1 MFNMKVLI
9 VEDETAAAENLQ
21 EILQEIDPTIE
32 VLGNTESV
40 QQTVRWLQQNAKP
53 DLIFMDIHLS
63 DGSSFAIFQQMEV
76 EIPIIFTTAYDQYAI
91 DAFKVNSIDY
101 LLKPIKEQEMRQAL
115 VKFSK
120 LSQQDTDQYLQLLKQ
135 LAGEQEY
142 KSRLLIPYRD
152 KLFPV
157 EVKDI
162 ACVYSTNKN
171 TEVYLQHG
179 NHYACNTSLDQVMS
193 QLNPHEF
200 IRANK
205 QFVLARTAITNIT
218 VCFDSRL
225 LVNLCVEV
233 PERIYVS
240 KNRAAEFKAWIVK

>member
-1 MFNMKVLI
+1 MKVLI

-21 EILQEIDPTIE
+21 EMLHEIDPTIE

-76 EIPIIFTTAYDQYAI
+76 ETPIIFTTAYDQYAI

-101 LLKPIKEQEMRQAL
+101 LLKPIKEQELRQAL
-115 VKFSK
+115 LKFSK
-120 LSQQDTDQYLQLLKQ
+120 LSQQDTDQYLKLLKQ
-135 LAGEQEY
+135 LTGEHDY

-152 KLFPV
+152 KLLPI
-157 EVKDI
+157 EMKDI

-171 TEVYLQHG
+171 TEVYLKNGKHF
-179 NHYACNTSLDQVMS
+179 ACTTALDQLMS

-205 QFVLARTAITNIT
+205 QYIVARDAITNIT
-218 VCFDSRL
+218 IWFDSRL
-225 LVNLCVEV
+225 FINVGVET

-240 KNRAAEFKAWIVK
+240 MAPTPLIMRLKSA

>member
-1 MFNMKVLI
+1 MKVLI

-21 EILQEIDPTIE
+21 EMLQEIDPTIE

-53 DLIFMDIHLS
+53 DLIFLDIHLS
-63 DGSSFAIFQQMEV
+63 DGSSFTIFQQMEV
-76 EIPIIFTTAYDQYAI
+76 DTPIIFTTAYDQYAI

-101 LLKPIKEQEMRQAL
+101 LLKPIKEQELRQAL
-115 VKFSK
+115 LKFSK
-120 LSQQDTDQYLQLLKQ
+120 LSQQDTDQYLQLLRQ

-152 KLFPV
+152 KLLPV
-157 EVKDI
+157 LVNDI

-171 TEVYLQHG
+171 TEVYLKDG
-179 NHYACNTSLDQVMS
+179 KHYACTTALDQLMS

-205 QFVLARTAITNIT
+205 QYIVARSAITNIT
-218 VCFDSRL
+218 IWFDSRL
-225 LVNLCVEV
+225 LVNVCAEV

>member
-1 MFNMKVLI
+1 MKVLI

-21 EILQEIDPTIE
+21 QMLQAIDTTIE

-63 DGSSFAIFQQMEV
+63 DGSSFAIFQQIEV

-101 LLKPIKEQEMRQAL
+101 LLKPIKEQELRQAL
-115 VKFSK
+115 LKFGK
-120 LSQQDTDQYLQLLKQ
+120 LSKQDTDQYLHLLKQ
-135 LAGEQEY
+135 LSGEHDY
-142 KSRLLIPYRD
+142 KSRLLIPNRD
-152 KLFPV
+152 KLLPI

-162 ACVYSTNKN
+162 ACIYSTNKN
-171 TEVYLQHG
+171 TEVYLKSGQ
-179 NHYACNTSLDQVMS
+179 HYACSTALDQLMS
-193 QLNPHEF
+193 QLNPQEF

-205 QFVLARTAITNIT
+205 QYIVARSSITNIT
-218 VCFDSRL
+218 IWFDSRL
-225 LVNLCVEV
+225 LINVGVET

>member
-1 MFNMKVLI
+1 MKVLI
-9 VEDETAAAENLQ
+9 VEDETAAAENLA
-21 EILQEIDPTIE
+21 EMLYKIDPGIQ

-40 QQTVRWLQQNAKP
+40 QQTVRWLQGNERP

-101 LLKPIKEQEMRQAL
+101 LLKPIKEQDLRQAL
-115 VKFSK
+115 VKFGK
-120 LSQQDTDQYLQLLKQ
+120 LNQQDTDQYLKLLR
-135 LAGEQEY
+135 LLTSAQEY
-142 KSRLLIPYRD
+142 KSRLLIPNRD
-152 KLFPV
+152 KLLPI
-157 EVKDI
+157 EVKDV
-162 ACVYSTNKN
+162 AFFYSTNKN
-171 TEVYLQHG
+171 TEIYLNDG
-179 NHYACNTSLDQVMS
+179 KHYPCTMSLDQLLT
-193 QLNPHEF
+193 QLNPNEF

-205 QFVLARTAITNIT
+205 QFIVSRTAITNIT
-218 VCFDSRL
+218 IWFDSRL
-225 LVNLCVEV
+225 LVNVCVDV

>member
-1 MFNMKVLI
+1 MKVLI

-21 EILQEIDPTIE
+21 AMLHDIDASIE
-32 VLGNTESV
+32 VLGNIESV

-76 EIPIIFTTAYDQYAI
+76 ETPIIFTTAYDQYAI

-101 LLKPIKEQEMRQAL
+101 LLKPIKEQDLRQAL
-115 VKFSK
+115 LKFSK

-135 LAGEQEY
+135 LTGEHDY

-152 KLFPV
+152 KLLPI
-157 EVKDI
+157 EVKEI

-171 TEVYLQHG
+171 TEVFLKDG
-179 NHYACNTSLDQVMS
+179 KHYACTTALDQLMS

-205 QFVLARTAITNIT
+205 QYIVARSAITNIT
-218 VCFDSRL
+218 IWFDSRL
-225 LVNLCVEV
+225 LINVGVET